1 MQQLMF
7 EEQGAY
13 AWRGSRRCLAAM
25 TGKTVFTR

>member
-7 EEQGAY
+7 EEAGAY
-13 AWRGSRRCLAAM
+13 AWREAAEPEM

>member
-13 AWRGSRRCLAAM
+13 AWREPPMPAM